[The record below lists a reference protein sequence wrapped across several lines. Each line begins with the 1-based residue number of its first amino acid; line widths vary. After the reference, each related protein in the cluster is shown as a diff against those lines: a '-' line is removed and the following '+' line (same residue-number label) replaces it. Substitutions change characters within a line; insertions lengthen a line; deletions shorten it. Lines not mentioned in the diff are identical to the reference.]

1 LVQKYQYVHNG
12 NGVKEEC
19 ALLFLGRILYA
30 YFCRVM
36 SPKSIS
42 IAIDGFSSCGK
53 STLARALA
61 KKLNYKYLDTGA
73 MYRAVT
79 LFALN
84 RGFFSQGVLLPDK
97 LAQALTEL
105 SLHFEFNPE
114 TGKSDIFLNGRNVE
128 KEIRGMEVAAKVSEV
143 SAIRAV
149 RRKMQ
154 EMQRMMGAAKS
165 VVMDGRDIG
174 TVVIPDA
181 ELKIYLTAD
190 PQIRIQR
197 RLRELHGQGRSVSE
211 KEVAENVKHR
221 DYLDANREEDPLR
234 QAEDARVLDN
244 SNLSEEEQLELAYSW
259 AMECINGNDSF

>member
-1 LVQKYQYVHNG
+1 MMSRTFVVPGIRKRVLYV
-12 NGVKEEC
+12 
-19 ALLFLGRILYA
+19 
-30 YFCRVM
+30 YFCGVI

-53 STLARALA
+53 STLARGLA

-84 RGFFSQGVLLPDK
+84 RDFFQHGVLLADN
-97 LAQALTEL
+97 LIEALPEL
-105 SLHFEFNPE
+105 SLHFEYNPE
-114 TGKSDIFLNGRNVE
+114 TGKSDIFLNGHNVE
-128 KEIRGMEVAAKVSEV
+128 KEIRSMEVAAKVSEV
-143 SAIRAV
+143 SALRAV

-197 RLRELHGQGRSVSE
+197 RLQELRGQGRDVSE
-211 KEVAENVKHR
+211 QEVAENVKHR

-234 QAEDARVLDN
+234 QAEDAVVLDN
-244 SNLSEEEQLELAYSW
+244 SQLTEEEQLDVAYSW
-259 AMECINGNDSF
+259 AMERINGK

>member
-1 LVQKYQYVHNG
+1 LYV
-12 NGVKEEC
+12 
-19 ALLFLGRILYA
+19 
-30 YFCRVM
+30 YFCGVM
-36 SPKSIS
+36 SSKSIS

-53 STLARALA
+53 STLARGLA

-79 LFALN
+79 LYALN
-84 RGFFSQGVLLPDK
+84 RDFFQHGVLLDNK
-97 LAQALTEL
+97 LIEALPEL
-105 SLHFEFNPE
+105 SLHFEYNPE

-128 KEIRGMEVAAKVSEV
+128 KEIRSMEVAAKVSEV

-149 RRKMQ
+149 RQKMQ
-154 EMQRMMGAAKS
+154 EMQRMMGAARS

-197 RLRELHGQGRSVSE
+197 RLQELRGQGRDVSE
-211 KEVAENVKHR
+211 EEVADNVKHR
-221 DYLDANREEDPLR
+221 DYLDTNREEDPLR
-234 QAEDARVLDN
+234 QAEDAVVLDN
-244 SNLSEEEQLELAYSW
+244 SHLTEEEQLDVAYSW
-259 AMECINGNDSF
+259 AMERINGK

>member
-1 LVQKYQYVHNG
+1 MFVAQSIRNRV
-12 NGVKEEC
+12 
-19 ALLFLGRILYA
+19 LYA
-30 YFCRVM
+30 YFCGTM
-36 SPKSIS
+36 SSKSIS

-61 KKLNYKYLDTGA
+61 KKLNYNYLDTGA

-84 RGFFSQGVLLPDK
+84 RDFFQQGELLTDK
-97 LAQALTEL
+97 LVEALPEL
-105 SLHFEFNPE
+105 SLHFEYNPE
-114 TGKSDIFLNGRNVE
+114 TGKSDIFLNGHNVE
-128 KEIRGMEVAAKVSEV
+128 KEIRSMEVAARVSEV

-190 PQIRIQR
+190 PQIRIHR
-197 RLRELHGQGRSVSE
+197 RLQELRGQGRAVSE
-211 KEVAENVKHR
+211 QEVAENVKHR

-244 SNLSEEEQLELAYSW
+244 SRLTEAEQLELAFSW
-259 AMECINGNDSF
+259 AMECINRN